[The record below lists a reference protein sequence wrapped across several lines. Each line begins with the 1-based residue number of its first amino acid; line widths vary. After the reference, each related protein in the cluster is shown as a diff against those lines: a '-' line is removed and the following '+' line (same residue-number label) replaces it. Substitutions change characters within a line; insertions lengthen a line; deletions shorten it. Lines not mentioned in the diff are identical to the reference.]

1 MFVFKAGVHREHIV
15 ELLDSDEDNDII
27 DEYDNMTQQGN
38 QLQHA
43 PFQNYVV

>member
-1 MFVFKAGVHREHIV
+1 VPSVAAIEFMFVSKA
-15 ELLDSDEDNDII
+15 SDNDIV

-38 QLQHA
+38 QRQHA